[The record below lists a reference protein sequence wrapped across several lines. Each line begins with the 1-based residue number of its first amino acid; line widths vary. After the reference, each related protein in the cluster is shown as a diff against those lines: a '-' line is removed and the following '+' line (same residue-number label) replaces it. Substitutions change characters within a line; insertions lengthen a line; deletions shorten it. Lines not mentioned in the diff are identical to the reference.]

1 MRRTP
6 WTFAL
11 APAAVTVA
19 LTLTAAPAAADPA
32 APGPAPSALR
42 PSGPAAL
49 SADAEP
55 ARGFDPLR
63 PSSDPVEL
71 REAHRPLSVTYTHDG
86 AERTLDDYLARTGTQ
101 GFVVLDGRDVVFE
114 RYTAANRDS
123 LFQSW
128 SVAKS
133 FTSAAV
139 GVALGE
145 GAIDSIDDPVTEYL
159 PELAGS
165 GFAGVSLRDLLRM
178 TSGIDWEEAQD
189 VPFVHV
195 AASLGYPLPE
205 LAKRQKRGWEPGT
218 RFEYT
223 SMNSFVLAWTVA
235 EATGV
240 PFHTYVQE
248 KIWGPAGM
256 GAKAF
261 LGNDS
266 SGNSMGYCCVYA
278 TDRDFARFGLLYL
291 NGGRANGRQVV
302 PESWVERSTSP
313 SASFNRGYGFQWWL
327 EDDGD
332 FSANGLGGQRIW
344 VSPEYG
350 VVIVKSTL
358 YTLAGEDETE
368 AAFEAVAAEVARTRA
383 ARTAAPAR

>member
-1 MRRTP
+1 MRRRP

-11 APAAVTVA
+11 APAAVTAA
-19 LTLTAAPAAADPA
+19 LALTAAPAAADP
-32 APGPAPSALR
+32 GPPALAPSVFAPL
-42 PSGPAAL
+42 A
-49 SADAEP
+49 ADAEP
-55 ARGFDPLR
+55 ARGFDPLL
-63 PSSDPVEL
+63 PSADPVDL
-71 REAHRPLSVTYTHDG
+71 REAYRPLSVAYTHDG
-86 AERTLDDYLARTGTQ
+86 EKRTLDDYLARTGTQ
-101 GFVVLDGRDVVFE
+101 GFVVLDGRDIVFE
-114 RYTAANRDS
+114 RYTAATGES

-139 GVALGE
+139 GIALGD
-145 GAIDSIDDPVTEYL
+145 GDIDSIDDPVTKYL
-159 PELAGS
+159 PELRGS
-165 GFAGVSLRDLLRM
+165 GFDGVSLRDLLRM
-178 TSGIDWEEAQD
+178 SSGIEWDETLN

-205 LAKRQKRGWEPGT
+205 LAKQQKRGWEPGT

-248 KIWGPAGM
+248 RIWGRPGW
-256 GAKAF
+256 GPKAF

-266 SGNSMGYCCVYA
+266 SGNSMGYCCFYA

-291 NGGRANGRQVV
+291 NDGRANGRQVV
-302 PESWVERSTSP
+302 PASWVERSTRP
-313 SASFNRGYGFQWWL
+313 SASFNDGYGFQWWL

-344 VSPEYG
+344 VSPEHD

-358 YTLAGEDETE
+358 YTLAGGDETE
-368 AAFEAVAAEVARTRA
+368 AAFEAVAAEVARTRG
-383 ARTAAPAR
+383 ARTPTR